1 MEAISNFVRS
11 KYLTSATDGCG
22 GGCQFDLTWNGWGFP
37 AESATIYIVSPYRR
51 RHCLHFCS
59 LVYDLRIRSS
69 GRIYE
74 HDETQVGLNCK

>member
-11 KYLTSATDGCG
+11 KYLTSTTDGCG
-22 GGCQFDLTWNGWGFP
+22 GGCQFWNGWGFP

-51 RHCLHFCS
+51 IFADLIFYICS

-74 HDETQVGLNCK
+74 LNAKVEKAD

>member
-1 MEAISNFVRS
+1 MEAISNCVRS

-51 RHCLHFCS
+51 ILADVI
-59 LVYDLRIRSS
+59 VYIFAHLYTTYVIEAVAVYMS
-69 GRIYE
+69 
-74 HDETQVGLNCK
+74 